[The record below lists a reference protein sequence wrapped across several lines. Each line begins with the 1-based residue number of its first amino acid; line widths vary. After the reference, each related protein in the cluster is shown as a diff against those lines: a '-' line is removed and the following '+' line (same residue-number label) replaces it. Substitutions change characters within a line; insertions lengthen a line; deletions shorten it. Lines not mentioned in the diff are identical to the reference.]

1 MKKRI
6 LTCMVA
12 LAMVVTSAI
21 SAGAARVGEKISEA
35 VHSNLAVY
43 INNYP
48 ISSYVVNDYAVIV
61 AEDLA
66 NYCCDVVWNGEAKTL
81 NVTKSNEKT
90 QFTTPAVYQASV
102 PTGTHYA
109 DVLYTDIKTY
119 VNGKEVTSFNIN
131 GRTMIVID
139 EFGAN
144 MDGYLWDAEHHA
156 ARATLSGKPQAEF
169 APIPVRTEKLFTYR
183 YEENGGW
190 APNHFS
196 GEYDMDFDGKKE
208 YIEIRITDDD
218 ENQYMDVSV
227 GGKSKRVNT
236 WWGSLTDVYATD
248 INSTDGVKDLVIVTV
263 EESEDPVARMFRYGD
278 SLNQYR
284 FDTDWGEDTELWTG
298 YVSSYFNVFEDNRFI
313 IKEQT
318 DSYGMWGVLK
328 IYRMSEDGIFYE
340 ERPEH
345 YEILVEEFMEGG
357 YLPVEDADELRMWE
371 KGYVKAHSRYESN
384 DMVIRQGEYFKVLYD
399 NGYNFLYIIKENG
412 QSGWIS
418 IEGYP
423 MSEVNPHFFFLAG

>member
-12 LAMVVTSAI
+12 LSMVVTSAI

-81 NVTKSNEKT
+81 NITKSNEKT

-156 ARATLSGKPQAEF
+156 ARATLDGKPQAEF
-169 APIPVRTEKLFTYR
+169 APIPVRTEKVYSYS
-183 YEENGGW
+183 YEKEQT
-190 APNHFS
+190 PDYFS

-208 YIEIRITDDD
+208 SIEVRVAY
-218 ENQYMDVSV
+218 EGEYQYANVSIGEKKKKSEMCD
-227 GGKSKRVNT
+227 GG
-236 WWGSLTDVYATD
+236 LTDVYVTD
-248 INSTDGVKDLVIVTV
+248 INSADGVKDLVVVTEEVSGDPIV
-263 EESEDPVARMFRYGD
+263 RIYRYTDG
-278 SLNQYR
+278 LRQYS
-284 FDTDWGEDTELWTG
+284 FDTEWEVAESFGTG
-298 YVSSYFNVFEDNRFI
+298 YVSSYLNVPEDNCLI
-313 IKEQT
+313 IKTQT

-328 IYRMSEDGIFYE
+328 TYRMSEDGIFYE
-340 ERPEH
+340 EKPEH
-345 YEILVEEFMEGG
+345 YEILAEEFMDRD
-357 YLPVEDADELRMWE
+357 YLPIEDAHELRMWE

-384 DMVIRQGEYFKVLYD
+384 GMVIRQGEYFKVLYD
-399 NGYNFLYIIKENG
+399 NGYNFLYIVKENG
-412 QSGWIS
+412 QDGWIS

-423 MSEVNPHFFFLAG
+423 MSEVNPYFFFLAG